1 MGSMV
6 YDSRLSDY
14 APGGRLASASVYWM
28 TRSYQH
34 SLILGPFFQSASE
47 GSVVP
52 LVLETSTKEF
62 LRLSVLFAGTQAGFT
77 QGEAETVLLW
87 AKNTRV
93 NQSLLDLAIE
103 GHIAIRFRGGEPAF
117 FTISQANAAAEAA
130 QTEPGEASVLGHHD
144 RETTKRQEPWWVTVR
159 DEVGPSYNDFLVWAV
174 DSDEAERRVVAE
186 RNADNGYGEHE
197 DGGFVAVAA
206 YNRSDLRR
214 ILRQMDARL

>member
-1 MGSMV
+1 MNQEHKRHNADGTAQDAV
-6 YDSRLSDY
+6 QNNLQPQIAKRDGILEPQPDSVTPKNP
-14 APGGRLASASVYWM
+14 A
-28 TRSYQH
+28 
-34 SLILGPFFQSASE
+34 QSAILTE
-47 GSVVP
+47 AEEMA
-52 LVLETSTKEF
+52 L
-62 LRLSVLFAGTQAGFT
+62 LSALDAGTQAGFT

-103 GHIAIRFRGGEPAF
+103 GRIAIHFRGGEPAF

-159 DEVGPSYNDFLVWAV
+159 DEDVPSYNDFLVWAV
-174 DSDEAERRVVAE
+174 DSDEAERRAVAE

-214 ILRQMDARL
+214 ILRQMDACL